1 MATRNS
7 TASPACFPLYRS
19 PPFRSSRIRKQRR
32 LWRQTCLHRPRFCLE
47 VLCCFLRTSAVHQ
60 ASTSSPESP
69 LLSAWGGESSSCNAT
84 GDRIARTLILCR
96 LGLRVH
102 TRVCVSACDES
113 KLPPLKL
120 RVRRGRCKDQFPE
133 LAMFTGKHG
142 SSGCGGSRTP
152 HQRRLS
158 LESWPTESLRASRAP
173 RHDCGFAGPPTPF
186 PGVRVRSSSSIS
198 HLVVSCLCPIWAHIC
213 SLSSVNPCWSE
224 VLKLRFESLFLAE
237 ALCTQSLPK
246 YVWRWPGEQGRLP
259 RVTARAPSLR
269 A

>member
-19 PPFRSSRIRKQRR
+19 PPFRSSRIRKQLR
-32 LWRQTCLHRPRFCLE
+32 LWRQTCLHRPCFCPE

-69 LLSAWGGESSSCNAT
+69 LLSGRGGESSSCNAA
-84 GDRIARTLILCR
+84 GDRIVLTLILCR
-96 LGLRVH
+96 LGLRVR
-102 TRVCVSACDES
+102 TCVCLSACDES

-120 RVRRGRCKDQFPE
+120 GVRNGRCKDQLPE
-133 LAMFTGKHG
+133 SAMFTGKHG

-152 HQRRLS
+152 HERRLS

-173 RHDCGFAGPPTPF
+173 RHDCGFAGSPTPF

-198 HLVVSCLCPIWAHIC
+198 HASIKHLVVSCLCPIWAHIC
-213 SLSSVNPCWSE
+213 SLYSVNPFWSE
-224 VLKLRFESLFLAE
+224 VLKISFESL
-237 ALCTQSLPK
+237 S
-246 YVWRWPGEQGRLP
+246 YWRRPCSHRGFRNTCDIDSVSRIACLG
-259 RVTARAPSLR
+259 
-269 A
+269 